1 MTASAQRSHICC
13 FFTHLCYSPHPDNET
28 RDAFSLLHRLV
39 FVGGWE
45 RRFRKRRLAPAAF
58 SVPLPILPT
67 LAPTSTDTT
76 TDYYDVT
83 MQVGQKEIIPGQL
96 TTIWGYN
103 GIFPGPTIVARRD
116 RRVVVRQ
123 LNNLPE
129 SVSGPFAWRA
139 YTSGLGWFSNWISIG
154 PGAMKPHTRTTRRP
168 PQSGIMTTRST

>member
-1 MTASAQRSHICC
+1 MKPATLFLCCTA
-13 FFTHLCYSPHPDNET
+13 L
-28 RDAFSLLHRLV
+28 FSLA
-39 FVGGWE
+39 VGSVASE
-45 RRFRKRRLAPAAF
+45 KRRLAPAAF

-129 SVSGPFAWRA
+129 SVSVHLHGGHTPPA
-139 YTSGLGWFSNWISIG
+139 SDGLPTDLIG
-154 PGAMKPHTRTTRRP
+154 PGAMKTYTVPEQRAGRHNLV
-168 PQSGIMTTRST
+168 S